1 VTRAAV
7 CIALLGLA
15 TGPPEGAARAPESG
29 VTVHAWVENERGLP
43 EKLLQADEFEVL
55 VDDVA
60 VPLHAV
66 EPRRVP
72 MSVVVLLDNSRTV
85 VWNRQVLPRQ
95 LAHFASLLAPD
106 DRIMLATVG
115 GRTRFPSFS
124 RAQNENDLQ
133 KEVRDALDLDP
144 REGYGNTP
152 LWDAL
157 HEGVTI
163 LARDPA
169 PRALVLLSDGRATGN
184 RYGLEELAEHAMANG
199 VSLTV
204 IAKHAGRRI
213 FQDEDTQL
221 LIQPSAP
228 LQAVTRYTGG
238 QFFTYPER
246 QEEAA
251 LAMFSFAAS
260 TLRALH
266 AFGFTPSAG
275 GTAPHRVEI
284 RSRRPGRMVHAPMAF
299 TAR

>member
-1 VTRAAV
+1 MRAAAW
-7 CIALLGLA
+7 IALLALVP
-15 TGPPEGAARAPESG
+15 GPGQGAAPAAGSG

-43 EKLLQADEFEVL
+43 EKLLRADEFEVL
-55 VDDVA
+55 VDDIA
-60 VPLHAV
+60 VPLHAL

-115 GRTRFPSFS
+115 GRTRFAPFS
-124 RAQNENDLQ
+124 RARDDLQ
-133 KEVRDALDLDP
+133 EEVRDALDLDP

-152 LWDAL
+152 LWDAS
-157 HEGVTI
+157 HEAVTI
-163 LARDPA
+163 LAREPA

-184 RYGLEELAEHAMANG
+184 RYGLEELAEYAMVNG
-199 VSLTV
+199 VSVTV

-260 TLRALH
+260 ALRALH
-266 AFGFTPSAG
+266 AFGFTPSLAD
-275 GTAPHRVEI
+275 TAPHRVEI
-284 RSRRPGRMVHAPMAF
+284 RSRRAGRMVHAPMAF
-299 TAR
+299 RAR